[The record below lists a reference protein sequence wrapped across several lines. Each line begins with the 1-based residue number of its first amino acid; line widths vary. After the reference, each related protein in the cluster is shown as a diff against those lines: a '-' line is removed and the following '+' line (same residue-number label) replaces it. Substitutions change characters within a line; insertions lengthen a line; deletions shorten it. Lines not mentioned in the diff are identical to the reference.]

1 MAEYLVTAEWLQA
14 ALADNNNRPVKL
26 VEATFFL
33 PTMNRDALAEFEEA
47 HLPGAVF
54 FDIDAVSQADNPLP
68 HMLPTSEQFAAE
80 ISKMGIEDTDHIV
93 IYDRSPLFSAA
104 RAWWMFRYFGHTEV
118 SILDGGY
125 KSWLAAGGQTQTG
138 AQSVTASRFTARNQ
152 SEFTAVTMDEIA
164 SWIDAGTCP
173 QILDARASDRFMG
186 IAKEPRPGLRS
197 GHIPGAINV
206 PISSLL
212 DPETGMVKSA
222 DRLKQIFDEAGV
234 NYDAPAITSCGSGVT
249 ACGLILGLAMTGKT
263 DISLYD
269 GSWSEWGASDKPIAP

>member
-33 PTMNRDALAEFEEA
+33 PTMNRDSLAEFEEA

-54 FDIDAVSQADNPLP
+54 FDIDAVSQTDNPLP

>member
-33 PTMNRDALAEFEEA
+33 PTMNRDALAEFQKA

-54 FDIDAVSQADNPLP
+54 FDIDAVSQADNLLP

-80 ISKMGIEDTDHIV
+80 ISNMGIEDTDHIV

-138 AQSVTASRFTARNQ
+138 AQSVTASRFTARTQ

-212 DPETGMVKSA
+212 DPDTGMVKSA

-234 NYDAPAITSCGSGVT
+234 DYDAPAITSCGSGVT
-249 ACGLILGLAMTGKT
+249 ACGLILGLAITGKT